1 MIVAGW
7 IAAIALLAAL
17 FNGWFEQ
24 QHNPNASPDFRTLP
38 GGDVEIVL
46 QSNRNGH
53 YVTNGKI
60 NGQNAVFLL
69 DTGATGVAVPEALA
83 RDLGLVRGKRI
94 QMQTA
99 NGVSVGYL
107 TVLDSVSI
115 GPLVQRDVHGV
126 IAPGFVSGEVLL
138 GMSFLRH
145 LNMQQSN
152 GRLTLRQH

>member
-7 IAAIALLAAL
+7 IAGIALLAVL
-17 FNGWFEQ
+17 FDGWYEQ
-24 QHNPNASPDFRTLP
+24 QYNPNTSPDFRTLA

-46 QSNRNGH
+46 HANRRGH

-60 NGQNAVFLL
+60 NGQEAVFLL
-69 DTGATGVAVPEALA
+69 DTGATGVAVPETLA
-83 RDLGLVRGKRI
+83 REWGLIRGESI

-115 GPLVQRDVHGV
+115 GPLVQRDVRGV
-126 IAPGFVSGEVLL
+126 IAPGFLSDEVLL

-145 LNMQQSN
+145 LNLQQSN
-152 GRLTLRQH
+152 GKLTLRQH